1 MATPITQRAATK
13 YGSVPANQEVT
24 VDAAGKNAAKFERMS
39 PLKTDLTRNVG
50 QFGNGLKVDPIPK
63 ATTGGGKKSDD
74 VITNTEI
81 VTENPALTS
90 YKAKCGKYGG
100 VNSAAAAADG
110 CVWSDDAKDPPPI
123 VTNEQTITPGKDT
136 SWEGTLQTSRY
147 STVKKPWQ
155 IRQQSR
161 ADKKT
166 ARDLFKADLAD
177 GMDRATAKAKRN
189 KFLQGQMQERA
200 DQRVKEV
207 ASGDNAGGR
216 SVTGSRDTF
225 QSELPNSTRTITQE
239 EVLERNAN
247 KTTAPKT
254 DYSAKF
260 KQLGAAYNTENSGGT
275 GFKPSGVIDYR
286 GNNSPAET
294 KPTSQTAKFT
304 GRGAQG
310 KFSTSQEIQF
320 PAGAAQGNEGELFN
334 KDTPVKMW
342 GAAKSGKTPF
352 KMGGYMSKNK

>member
-13 YGSVPANQEVT
+13 YGSAPANQEVT

-39 PLKTDLTRNVG
+39 PLKQVDLTRNVG
-50 QFGNGLKVDPIPK
+50 QHSTPT
-63 ATTGGGKKSDD
+63 ATVGGGSPGTPPKEVKSTKIIPGEKPTSIVQPGDPGYEAWEKAVAGGAGGQFKD
-74 VITNTEI
+74 QEIETTE
-81 VTENPALTS
+81 
-90 YKAKCGKYGG
+90 
-100 VNSAAAAADG
+100 
-110 CVWSDDAKDPPPI
+110 
-123 VTNEQTITPGKDT
+123 TIPGTPGTD
-136 SWEGTLQTSRY
+136 WGGTLQTSRY

-166 ARDLFKADLAD
+166 ARDLFKSDLAD
-177 GMDRATAKAKRN
+177 GMDRDTAKAKRN
-189 KFLQGQMQERA
+189 KWLQGQMQERA

>member
-13 YGSVPANQEVT
+13 YGSAPANQEVT

-39 PLKTDLTRNVG
+39 PLKQVNLTRNVG
-50 QFGNGLKVDPIPK
+50 QYGGTPTANV
-63 ATTGGGKKSDD
+63 GGGTPGTPDKEVKSTKIIPGEKPTSIVRPGDPGYEAWEKAVAAGAGQQFLD
-74 VITNTEI
+74 KEIETTEI
-81 VTENPALTS
+81 IP
-90 YKAKCGKYGG
+90 G
-100 VNSAAAAADG
+100 
-110 CVWSDDAKDPPPI
+110 
-123 VTNEQTITPGKDT
+123 TPGTD
-136 SWEGTLQTSRY
+136 WDGTLQTSTY

-177 GMDRATAKAKRN
+177 GMDKATAKAKRN

-200 DQRVKEV
+200 DQRVKEG

-216 SVTGSRDTF
+216 SVTGSRDMF
-225 QSELPNSTRTITQE
+225 LSERPIADQE
-239 EVLERNAN
+239 AQLERESN

-260 KQLGAAYNTENSGGT
+260 KQLGADYNTENSGGT

-286 GNNSPAET
+286 PKADTEEQVQNFEKLKNSS
-294 KPTSQTAKFT
+294 PT
-304 GRGAQG
+304 
-310 KFSTSQEIQF
+310 
-320 PAGAAQGNEGELFN
+320 
-334 KDTPVKMW
+334 KMW

>member
-39 PLKTDLTRNVG
+39 PLKQTTKVDLTRNVG
-50 QFGNGLKVDPIPK
+50 QHGIPT

-123 VTNEQTITPGKDT
+123 VTNEQTITPGEDT

-200 DQRVKEV
+200 DQRVKEG

-225 QSELPNSTRTITQE
+225 QSELPRSTRTITQE

-260 KQLGAAYNTENSGGT
+260 KQLEADYNTENSGGT

-286 GNNSPAET
+286 PTPDTEQQVQNWKDLVDGSPT
-294 KPTSQTAKFT
+294 
-304 GRGAQG
+304 
-310 KFSTSQEIQF
+310 
-320 PAGAAQGNEGELFN
+320 
-334 KDTPVKMW
+334 KMW

>member
-39 PLKTDLTRNVG
+39 PLKQTTNEPAKPDLTRNVG
-50 QFGNGLKVDPIPK
+50 QYSTPT
-63 ATTGGGKKSDD
+63 ATVGGGSPGTPPKEVKSTKIIPGEKPTSI
-74 VITNTEI
+74 VHPGEPGYEEWEKAVANGAGQQFLPQEI
-81 VTENPALTS
+81 ETT
-90 YKAKCGKYGG
+90 
-100 VNSAAAAADG
+100 D
-110 CVWSDDAKDPPPI
+110 
-123 VTNEQTITPGKDT
+123 TIPGTPGTD
-136 SWEGTLQTSRY
+136 WEGTLQTSTY

-166 ARDLFKADLAD
+166 AKDLFKADLAD

-200 DQRVKEV
+200 DQRKKEV
-207 ASGDNAGGR
+207 DSGDNAGGR

-225 QSELPNSTRTITQE
+225 QSEQTREQQIE
-239 EVLERNAN
+239 ILERNAN

-260 KQLGAAYNTENSGGT
+260 KQLGAGYNTENSGGT

-334 KDTPVKMW
+334 KNTPVKMW

>member
-13 YGSVPANQEVT
+13 YGSAQPTQEVT
-24 VDAAGKNAAKFERMS
+24 VDAAGNNPAKFERMS
-39 PLKTDLTRNVG
+39 PLKVDLTRNVG
-50 QFGNGLKVDPIPK
+50 QFGNGLTADPIPT
-63 ATTGGGKKSDD
+63 ATVRGGKKEAD
-74 VITNTEI
+74 VITNKES
-81 VTENPALTS
+81 VAENPALTS
-90 YKAKCGKYGG
+90 FKDKCGKYNG

-123 VTNEQTITPGKDT
+123 VTNEQTITPGEDT
-136 SWEGTLQTSRY
+136 SWEGTLQTSTY

-166 ARDLFKADLAD
+166 ARDLFKGDLAN
-177 GMDRATAKAKRN
+177 GMDRDTAKTKRN
-189 KFLQGQMQERA
+189 KWLQGQMQERA

-216 SVTGSRDTF
+216 SVTGSRDTY
-225 QSELPNSTRTITQE
+225 QSEESRENQLKIIE
-239 EVLERNAN
+239 GNAN
-247 KTTAPKT
+247 KATAPKT

-260 KQLGAAYNTENSGGT
+260 KQLAEDYNTENSKGT

-286 GNNSPAET
+286 GNNSDTEEQVQNFEKLKNS
-294 KPTSQTAKFT
+294 KPS
-304 GRGAQG
+304 
-310 KFSTSQEIQF
+310 
-320 PAGAAQGNEGELFN
+320 PN
-334 KDTPVKMW
+334 KMW

>member
-13 YGSVPANQEVT
+13 YGSAPANQEVT

-39 PLKTDLTRNVG
+39 PLKQVDLTRNVG
-50 QFGNGLKVDPIPK
+50 QHGTPT
-63 ATTGGGKKSDD
+63 ATVGGGSPGTPDKEVKSTKIIPGEKPTSIVQPGDHGYEAWEKAVAAGAGQRFLD
-74 VITNTEI
+74 QEIETTE
-81 VTENPALTS
+81 
-90 YKAKCGKYGG
+90 
-100 VNSAAAAADG
+100 
-110 CVWSDDAKDPPPI
+110 
-123 VTNEQTITPGKDT
+123 TIPGTPGTD
-136 SWEGTLQTSRY
+136 WEGTLQTSRY

-166 ARDLFKADLAD
+166 AKDLFKADLAD

-200 DQRVKEV
+200 DQRVKEG

-225 QSELPNSTRTITQE
+225 QSEQTREQQIE
-239 EVLERNAN
+239 MLERNAN

-260 KQLGAAYNTENSGGT
+260 KQLEADYNTENSGGT

-286 GNNSPAET
+286 PNNSDTET
-294 KPTSQTAKFT
+294 QVQNWKDLVDGSPT
-304 GRGAQG
+304 
-310 KFSTSQEIQF
+310 
-320 PAGAAQGNEGELFN
+320 
-334 KDTPVKMW
+334 KMW